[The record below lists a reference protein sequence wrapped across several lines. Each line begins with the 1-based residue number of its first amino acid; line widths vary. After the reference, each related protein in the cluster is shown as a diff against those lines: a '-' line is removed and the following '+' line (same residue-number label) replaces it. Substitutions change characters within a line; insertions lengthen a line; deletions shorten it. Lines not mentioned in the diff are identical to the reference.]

1 MLGKKIDAAI
11 AGSNLF
17 AGNGKGI
24 FAADEQKGQ
33 IVVPKIFVKTINGAD
48 IKQLMY
54 LLINFRCQ
62 FLAIIIPA
70 GKFSADICQRLQQI
84 IRRQVAVNN

>member
-1 MLGKKIDAAI
+1 MLGKLIDAAI
-11 AGSNLF
+11 AGTNLF

-33 IVVPKIFVKTINGAD
+33 IVMPKIFVKAINGAD
-48 IKQLMY
+48 IKQFMY
-54 LLINFRCQ
+54 LLVDFRCQ
-62 FLAIIIPA
+62 FLAVIITRC
-70 GKFSADICQRLQQI
+70 KFSADICQRLQQI